1 MKELINILKGKRKL
15 LFFDLEG
22 TQETKEIIAIGAS
35 KVNLDAKFFIKN
47 FDKKGFK
54 QYVKSNGEIGKFVTD
69 LTNIN
74 EKTLKEKGITFEKM
88 IDKFKS
94 YVGKNP
100 GDFLFITYGN
110 FDLKLLHT
118 TCQLHNDYG
127 RNFIDIICKN
137 YLDLSNFSSRFV
149 KDNNFNK
156 CSLVESIVN
165 LDGTPL
171 KNEHDPLVDTKMFD
185 KTFCGLRR
193 VHINPATH
201 PAPMRPLYGLAG
213 GNVIPAPAHTG
224 IKPASVNVAVN
235 RLPDNARSLF

>member
-35 KVNLDAKFFIKN
+35 KVNLDAKFFIKS

-54 QYVKSNGEIGKFVTD
+54 QYVKSNGEIGKFV
-69 LTNIN
+69 
-74 EKTLKEKGITFEKM
+74 
-88 IDKFKS
+88 IDF
-94 YVGKNP
+94 
-100 GDFLFITYGN
+100 
-110 FDLKLLHT
+110 T

-171 KNEHDPLVDTKMFD
+171 KNEHDPLVDTKNLIILFD
-185 KTFCGLRR
+185 LLTKNKQAL
-193 VHINPATH
+193 
-201 PAPMRPLYGLAG
+201 MREYKKVLSNYGKYPRPIANILKKLNANQ
-213 GNVIPAPAHTG
+213 NVTPVDFEKYIEDEL
-224 IKPASVNVAVN
+224 N
-235 RLPDNARSLF
+235 

>member
-100 GDFLFITYGN
+100 EDFLFITYGN

-165 LDGTPL
+165 LNRTPL
-171 KNEHDPLVDTKMFD
+171 KNEHDPLVDTKNLIILFD
-185 KTFCGLRR
+185 LLTKNKQAL
-193 VHINPATH
+193 
-201 PAPMRPLYGLAG
+201 MREYKKVLSNYGKYPRPIANILKKLNANQ
-213 GNVIPAPAHTG
+213 NVTPVDFEKYIEDEL
-224 IKPASVNVAVN
+224 N
-235 RLPDNARSLF
+235 